1 VTAPAADAADRPDKA
16 GPDHSAGIMV
26 ALILPDTVADS
37 LTVPDGLPA
46 DELHITLAYLGTV
59 EDVEA
64 PAEFLQTLLATVGAV
79 ADDHEPLD
87 GVIGGV
93 GRFTGGD
100 ESEGD
105 PFYASVDMPGLDE
118 LRVDLIRALRDAG
131 LEPSAAHGFT
141 PHVTLAYVPKDSKAP
156 LPRLED
162 PIGVN
167 LDAVTVVYGDA
178 HVEVAL
184 GDDEPRESDGA
195 PDDSGTRTGP
205 LTAEEIAD
213 PRTWGEL
220 YTLRTFGMK
229 SAWDESLHPR
239 SKGKFA
245 PKNQNQSAGP
255 QLPPDWLNRVLAGDS
270 RFVKHKP
277 PKKKKKNTAAEKA
290 KKARIAAQR
299 KARREAA
306 QRSRDRAELQE
317 LTTRDQFDT
326 ATDRENIAENTR
338 RQRANAAIEAAK
350 DPKQKET
357 LRAAEK
363 QRRTTWTSQQQQ
375 RHAQER
381 GRRRQYEIAKR
392 ARKAGV
398 AGTTA
403 SNFAQTPARQPVAA
417 AGG

>member
-1 VTAPAADAADRPDKA
+1 VTAPADAADRPDNA
-16 GPDHSAGIMV
+16 GPDHSAGVMV
-26 ALILPDTVADS
+26 ALMLPDTVASS
-37 LTVPDGLPA
+37 LAVPDGLPA
-46 DELHITLAYLGTV
+46 EELHVTLAYLGTV
-59 EDVEA
+59 EDAED
-64 PAEFLQTLLATVGAV
+64 PAEFLQTLLATVGGV
-79 ADDHEPLD
+79 AEDHEPLD

-93 GRFTGGD
+93 GRFTGAD
-100 ESEGD
+100 EAEGD
-105 PFYASVDMPGLDE
+105 PFYASIDAPRLDE

-131 LEPSAAHGFT
+131 LEPSDAHGFT
-141 PHVTLAYVPKDSKAP
+141 PHITLAYVPKDSRAP

-162 PIGVN
+162 PIEVN
-167 LDAVTVVYGDA
+167 IDAVTVVYGPA
-178 HVEVAL
+178 HVDIGL
-184 GDDEPRESDGA
+184 GDDEVRQPDGTG
-195 PDDSGTRTGP
+195 DNSGPRTGP
-205 LTAEEIAD
+205 LTPEEIAD

-220 YTLRTFGMK
+220 YTLRTFGVK
-229 SAWDESLHPR
+229 AAWDESLHPR

-245 PKNQNQSAGP
+245 PKNQSQSAGP

-317 LTTRDQFDT
+317 LMQRDRFDT
-326 ATDRENIAENTR
+326 ETDRENAAENTR
-338 RQRANAAIEAAK
+338 RQKANAGIDAAK
-350 DPKQKET
+350 DPKQKDA
-357 LRAAEK
+357 LRKAEE
-363 QRRTTWTSQQQQ
+363 QRRATWSTQQTT

-381 GRRRQYEIAKR
+381 ARRRQYEIAKR

-398 AGTTA
+398 VTATA
-403 SNFAQTPARQPVAA
+403 SNFAQTPVKQPAAA